1 MRKTSVKNTETACR
15 SEHQEQVLLCF
26 WLDKYHPD
34 LHYFAIPNGG
44 YRNKVTAYKLKQEGV
59 KPGVPDLFF
68 PSLKLFIE
76 MKTEK
81 GVMSA
86 SQKEWK
92 HKLES
97 CGYRVEMCRGFE
109 EAKKIIESNKP
120 A

>member
-1 MRKTSVKNTETACR
+1 MKKTSAKSTGTACR

-26 WLDKYHPD
+26 WLDKYRPE
-34 LHYFAIPNGG
+34 LSYFAIPNGG
-44 YRNKVTAYKLKQEGV
+44 HRNKVTAYKLKQEGV

-68 PSLKLFIE
+68 PSLRLFIE
-76 MKTEK
+76 MKKEN

-92 HKLES
+92 SKLEL

-109 EAKKIIESNKP
+109 SAKQIIESI
-120 A
+120 AC